1 MQPVEMSYLGENEW
15 HHFTV
20 DLSAYVGKPI
30 YIAVRHT
37 TTTAN
42 NLALFDDFT
51 YNHVALGVDPDVPYS
66 AIEKVA
72 ITGDT
77 HVTVYTIN
85 GQQVGSGRA
94 ADVMNSL
101 SRGMFIVKTAN
112 GKTMKMMRK

>member
-1 MQPVEMSYLGENEW
+1 MPYLDENEW
-15 HHFTV
+15 NHFIV
-20 DLSAYVGKPI
+20 DLSTYAGKPV
-30 YIAVRHT
+30 YVAVRHT

-42 NLALFDDFT
+42 NVAFFDDFT
-51 YNHVALGVDPDVPYS
+51 FSHVVLGVDPDVPYS